1 MAAGRMSDKRYVLLI
16 CAGLVLATVIAY
28 GQLYNSDFVYY
39 DDDMYVIEN
48 SHVNNGITGESISW
62 AFTTGH
68 AYNWH
73 PLTWLSH
80 MLDCQL
86 FGTEPGWHHLTN
98 LLLHLLNTLLLFGV
112 LKRMTG
118 ALWQSGF
125 VAAAF
130 ALHPLHVES
139 VA

>member
-1 MAAGRMSDKRYVLLI
+1 MNIKVFSKHPVLWASVFLVVLTLAAYWQ
-16 CAGLVLATVIAY
+16 VI
-28 GQLYNSDFVYY
+28 YNDFVNY
-39 DDDMYVIEN
+39 DDDMYVTEN

-86 FGTEPGWHHLTN
+86 FGTEPCWPHN
-98 LLLHLLNTLLLFGV
+98 LSSSF
-112 LKRMTG
+112 
-118 ALWQSGF
+118 
-125 VAAAF
+125 
-130 ALHPLHVES
+130 
-139 VA
+139 